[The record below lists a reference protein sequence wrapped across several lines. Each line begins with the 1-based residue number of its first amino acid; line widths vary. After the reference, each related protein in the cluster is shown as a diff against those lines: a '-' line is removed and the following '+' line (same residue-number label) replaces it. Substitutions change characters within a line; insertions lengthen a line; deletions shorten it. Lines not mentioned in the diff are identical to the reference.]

1 MILTCY
7 DCPKQLS
14 FSGSNRDRFVSLFGW
29 SVRGGRYR
37 CVSCAEVSDDVS

>member
-1 MILTCY
+1 MILTCH

-29 SVRGGRYR
+29 SVRGGAIAVFRAR
-37 CVSCAEVSDDVS
+37 R